1 MSKLIVMLSLKAA
14 KSELIKKSEVMQK
27 TFDPF
32 EAAVVEIE
40 VDDDFKKLTRKSAS
54 VPSAIADLQLGVMVA
69 KFVGFDLQDQPLIT
83 NLACL
88 PGQIVTARSTVALQ
102 SKMINSDVVVMFDGG
117 NIELPIILGVIQ
129 DQKNQDHQAVVSSD
143 KIAHAQIDNERIEIA
158 AEREIVLR
166 CGDASI
172 TLTRAGKVIIKGNYI
187 ISRSAG
193 YNKIKGAAIELN

>member
-1 MSKLIVMLSLKAA
+1 
-14 KSELIKKSEVMQK
+14 MQK
-27 TFDPF
+27 AFDSF
-32 EAAVVEIE
+32 ESAATETE
-40 VDDDFKKLTRKSAS
+40 VDEDFKKLTRKSVSA
-54 VPSAIADLQLGVMVA
+54 PSSGADPQLGIGVA

-88 PGQIVTARSTVALQ
+88 PGQIVTARSTVALR
-102 SKMINSDVVVMFDGG
+102 SKMMNSDVVVMFDGG
-117 NIELPIILGVIQ
+117 KIEHPVILGVIQ
-129 DQKNQDHQAVVSSD
+129 DQKNQDHEAVFSSD
-143 KIAHAQIDNERIEIA
+143 KLVHAQIDNERVEIA
-158 AEREIVLR
+158 AEREIILR